1 MKSVIGTI
9 IIFIGLYVIITNDVL
24 SFFAQKSVTIFA
36 ISAIAVMLIV
46 AVLVLGLP
54 FSKKKG
60 GHHDKDSEHL
70 N

>member
-9 IIFIGLYVIITNDVL
+9 IVFIGLYVVITSDIL
-24 SFFAQKSVTIFA
+24 SFFASDSVFIFA
-36 ISAIAVMLIV
+36 IGAIAVMLIV

-60 GHHDKDSEHL
+60 GHHDEDSEHL

>member
-9 IIFIGLYVIITNDVL
+9 IIFIGLYVVITNDIL
-24 SFFAQKSVTIFA
+24 GFFAQKSVTVFA
-36 ISAIAVMLIV
+36 ICAIAVMLIV

-60 GHHDKDSEHL
+60 GHHDEENEHL
-70 N
+70 D

>member
-9 IIFIGLYVIITNDVL
+9 IMFIALYVVITNDVL
-24 SFFAQKSVTIFA
+24 SFFAQKSVTVFA
-36 ISAIAVMLIV
+36 VGAIAIMLIV

-60 GHHDKDSEHL
+60 GHHDKDNEHL